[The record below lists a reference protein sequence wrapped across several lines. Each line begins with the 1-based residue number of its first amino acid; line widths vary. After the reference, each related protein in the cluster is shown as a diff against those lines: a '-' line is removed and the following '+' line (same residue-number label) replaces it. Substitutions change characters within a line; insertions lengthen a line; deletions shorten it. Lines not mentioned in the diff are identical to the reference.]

1 MKAQPSAVVIPGAG
15 LNMDSIT
22 ASPHMVKMASNLL
35 LGGNQAASQG
45 EKRKDSF
52 ETNLNCPGTP
62 TMAPANGSLPSSP
75 SKLPGSPA
83 AGNSSP
89 LRPVPPG
96 ASAPASSP
104 LAGLGAGKQSFYYK
118 DPALPMGWYIKVDR
132 TQVGGIRTN
141 IRLSNSG

>member
-52 ETNLNCPGTP
+52 ETNLFIIS
-62 TMAPANGSLPSSP
+62 SL
-75 SKLPGSPA
+75 
-83 AGNSSP
+83 
-89 LRPVPPG
+89 
-96 ASAPASSP
+96 
-104 LAGLGAGKQSFYYK
+104 
-118 DPALPMGWYIKVDR
+118 
-132 TQVGGIRTN
+132 IR
-141 IRLSNSG
+141 